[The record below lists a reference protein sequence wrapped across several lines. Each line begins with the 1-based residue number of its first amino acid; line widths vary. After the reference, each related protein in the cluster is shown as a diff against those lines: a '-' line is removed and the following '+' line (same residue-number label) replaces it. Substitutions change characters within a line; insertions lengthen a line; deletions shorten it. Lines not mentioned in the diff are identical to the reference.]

1 MKTQSTDFNE
11 HLKRI
16 KTAKNTASI
25 LEQMTM
31 AEKSMGILWEQ
42 IFDIL
47 CINPQTNDFTIL
59 KEMTSIL
66 SKLLN
71 NYRQLFA
78 ISKKINDQTNND
90 NAWAISESVLK
101 EIEEQLQ
108 LL

>member
-1 MKTQSTDFNE
+1 MKTQTTDFKE
-11 HLKRI
+11 HIKRI
-16 KTAKNTASI
+16 RTAKNTASI
-25 LEQMTM
+25 LEQMNI

-47 CINPQTNDFTIL
+47 CINPQTNDFTNL

-66 SKLLN
+66 TKLLS
-71 NYRQLFA
+71 NYRQLFTL
-78 ISKKINDQTNND
+78 SKKINGQNND
-90 NAWAISESVLK
+90 DSAWTLSENVLK